1 MQPFIADLER
11 LVEQNDSF
19 RQVVFTAPHS
29 QLVAMLLAPG
39 EDIGI
44 ETHDVDQLFLVIEGI
59 AEAEVGGDLYEL
71 EEDGLL
77 VVPAGTRHN
86 ILNVGDDELRLLTVY
101 SPPEHAP
108 GTIHRTKADA
118 MNAEHLVPA

>member
-1 MQPFIADLER
+1 MQPFIGDLDR

-19 RQVVFTAPHS
+19 RRVIFTGPHS
-29 QLVAMLLAPG
+29 QLVAMVLEPG
-39 EDIGI
+39 EDIGV

-59 AEAEVGGDLYEL
+59 AEAEVNGDLYEL

-86 ILNVGDDELRLLTVY
+86 ILNVGDEELRLLTVY

-108 GTIHRTKADA
+108 GTIHQTKADA
-118 MNAEHLVPA
+118 MKAEHLVPA